1 MRREPPVWTNLV
13 VAPLVVVLLT
23 WPMPL
28 RPDWL
33 LAHPLG
39 EGTNHHWMLWR
50 ALQDLPVA
58 NWPVGVE
65 IPLMDPINLPFAL
78 GGLLHPA
85 LAYNGVVLA
94 GLLLAYAGA
103 WFFARELEAGPW
115 GSMIAGIA
123 AASAPAL
130 GAAADFGISEA
141 LPVVWLGFHAA
152 CLLALARPG
161 SLRRATLLALGAG
174 LCLAA
179 FVLAGWYH
187 ALFGLLL
194 ELGLVGWALVRAR
207 RLGTLR
213 FPTPALPLLGLI
225 GAQGLLALGLIL
237 PRFLAFL
244 QIRDLWAYRWVK
256 HSPFPPEFRP
266 AWRSLPAFGT
276 DLLNLFLPS
285 VGSLQV
291 SKCVYIGLVAL
302 ALALYARKKA
312 PLVLAAPL
320 YLLSLGHWLS
330 IGGQTRHF
338 GRIITMPGAWL
349 VDWFPAL
356 VGLSHWQRAA
366 VPASFLVAVG
376 VGLGASRLIERLPRA
391 ALLVPVLLLVDA
403 LALSQTPWPRP
414 MTPTRPPEIYASMR
428 GGGALIELPFDN
440 HRKAFTNEQP
450 RRSNLWQ
457 PFHGKPVAENH
468 EGDDEL
474 IRTNRWVR
482 TIDENCRRSM
492 GVAPLSIPEG
502 VDSVLLQGDWCA
514 RAEQVEAL
522 LTEQLGPPSVVVGE
536 DRLWVVSDGSEISDP

>member
-1 MRREPPVWTNLV
+1 MRREPPDWSNLV
-13 VAPLVVVLLT
+13 VAPLLVLLLT

-28 RPDWL
+28 RPTWL

-39 EGTNHHWMLWR
+39 EGTNHHWMFWR

-58 NWPVGVE
+58 NWPAGID

-78 GGLLHPA
+78 GGLVHPA

-103 WFFARELEAGPW
+103 WVFARELEAGPW

-141 LPVVWLGFHAA
+141 LPVGWLGFHAA

-161 SLRRATLLALGAG
+161 STRRALLLALGAG
-174 LCLAA
+174 LTLAA

-187 ALFGLLL
+187 ALFGLIV
-194 ELGLVGWALVRAR
+194 EVGLVIWTLVRAR
-207 RLGTLR
+207 ALRTLK
-213 FPTPALPLLGLI
+213 PGLLGLA
-225 GAQGLLALGLIL
+225 GAQGLLALALIL
-237 PRFLAFL
+237 PRLLAFL
-244 QIRDLWAYRWVK
+244 EIRELWSYRWVK

-276 DLLNLFLPS
+276 DLLNLVLPS
-285 VGSLQV
+285 LDTVEV
-291 SKCVYIGLVAL
+291 SKCVYVGLVGL
-302 ALALYARKKA
+302 ALALCARKRA
-312 PLVLAAPL
+312 PLLLAAPL

-330 IGGQTRHF
+330 VGGQTRHF
-338 GRIITMPGAWL
+338 ERIITLPGAWL

-366 VPASFLVAVG
+366 VPASFLVAVA
-376 VGLGASRLIERLPRA
+376 VGLGAARLIERFPWA
-391 ALLVPVLLLVDA
+391 AWGLPVLLVADA

-414 MTPTRPPEIYASMR
+414 MTPTKPPKIYASLQ
-428 GGGALIELPFDN
+428 GEGALIELPFDN
-440 HRKAFTNEQP
+440 HRKQFTTEQP

-482 TIDENCRRSM
+482 TVDENCRRATP
-492 GVAPLSIPEG
+492 VATLSIPEG
-502 VDSVLLQGDWCA
+502 VDSVLLQGEWCA
-514 RAEQVEAL
+514 RAEQVTEL
-522 LTEQLGPPSVVVGE
+522 LTEQLGPPAVVVRE
-536 DRLWVVSDGSEISDP
+536 DRLWFVLGPEISNP